1 MSGQP
6 VARNHLWLKGSY
18 NLAGFPINPD
28 AAPTVSVYQSDG
40 STILLDGATSSLTG
54 GTTAQYYYEWQIS
67 TSLTASERLIALWEW
82 AVSSIPHKQ
91 KLHFNV
97 VTLGDYER

>member
-1 MSGQP
+1 MSELIGDTIK
-6 VARNHLWLKGSY
+6 LKATIKDY
-18 NLAGFPINPD
+18 DDVETAPD

-40 STILLDGATSSLTG
+40 STKLLDGATSSLTG
-54 GTTAQYYYEWQIS
+54 GTTAQYYYKWQIY

-97 VTLGDYER
+97 VTISDYER